1 MDVQDLTRYL
11 FLHIERHILNQQ
23 STDSMRGI
31 PWLSAMNQ
39 KLDQTSQT
47 LVSTVC
53 CHHLGHQRKRWNFLP
68 PIYDQ
73 SP

>member
-11 FLHIERHILNQQ
+11 FLHTERHILNQQ

-31 PWLSAMNQ
+31 PWLSAMEQ

-53 CHHLGHQRKRWNFLP
+53 CHPLAWTPKGTLEFPAPH
-68 PIYDQ
+68 I
-73 SP
+73 